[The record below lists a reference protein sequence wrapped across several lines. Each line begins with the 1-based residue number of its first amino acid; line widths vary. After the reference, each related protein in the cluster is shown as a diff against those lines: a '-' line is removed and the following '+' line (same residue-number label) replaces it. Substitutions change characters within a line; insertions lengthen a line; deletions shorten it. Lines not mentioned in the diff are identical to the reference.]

1 MKRQKTSSQSESRM
15 AKPKPRKTPPSPQ
28 PIVAVAPPLNRA
40 ALIASVAAYVLW
52 LLFLFAVA
60 TGLIR

>member
-1 MKRQKTSSQSESRM
+1 M
-15 AKPKPRKTPPSPQ
+15 AKPKPRKTPPNPQ
-28 PIVAVAPPLNRA
+28 PIVTVAPPLNRA